1 MSIRLFSFVPSP
13 FLPLLA
19 YKRYLGPKG
28 RQPFQRNMIAALLR
42 KAFHLKI
49 CDFLLEE
56 KAEAFPSLLFS
67 TTQNH
72 GRERPCASEKGL
84 SRHSCFQGPAL
95 KGSGFI
101 DIKITIQIKPELK
114 FEVFLL
120 IINCMLL

>member
-1 MSIRLFSFVPSP
+1 MRLFSFVPSP

-19 YKRYLGPKG
+19 YKRYLRPKG

-42 KAFHLKI
+42 KAFHLEI

-56 KAEAFPSLLFS
+56 KAEAFPLPSRLFS

-72 GRERPCASEKGL
+72 SRERPCASEKGL

-101 DIKITIQIKPELK
+101 QIKITIQIKLELK
-114 FEVFLL
+114 F
-120 IINCMLL
+120 